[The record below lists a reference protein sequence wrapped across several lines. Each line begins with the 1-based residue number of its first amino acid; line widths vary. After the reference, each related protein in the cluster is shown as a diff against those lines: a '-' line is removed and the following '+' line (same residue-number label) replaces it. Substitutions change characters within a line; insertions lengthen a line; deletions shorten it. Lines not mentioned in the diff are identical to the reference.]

1 MRRFSTAALA
11 IFIALVF
18 LAYMVSYTVAY
29 NETAVKTRFG
39 KAGDNAVIEEPGWH
53 FRAPWPI
60 DRVETYPK
68 QVQVLQD
75 NPEEILLP
83 DGNTVIVNMSVAW
96 RISNPLDFFRSL
108 RTIEGENGAN
118 DTLKSLMQNL
128 RSVITQY
135 NFDQLVNPDPS
146 KVQMA
151 QLEAD
156 VAAEFQAQIDAIQP
170 SYGITIERV
179 SMGRLLYTESTA
191 TKVNERMSATQSALA
206 AVILT
211 EGTAEA
217 GNITS
222 EAEAARGIVIAF
234 AGQVAQ
240 QIRTVGEDE
249 VAEYMSRFAQS
260 EEDETIAIFLRQI
273 EAAEMILGNRST
285 LVIDV
290 TQLNPFN
297 VYFMGPG
304 AGGDVSRLG
313 ALGNP
318 EASHLSPLRPDAVEP
333 TTTTTGA
340 GQ

>member
-1 MRRFSTAALA
+1 MRRYSTAALA

-18 LAYMVSYTVAY
+18 VAYMVSYTVSY
-29 NETAVKTRFG
+29 NETAVVTRFG
-39 KAGDNAVIEEPGWH
+39 KAGENAVVTDPGLH
-53 FRAPWPI
+53 FKLPWPI
-60 DRVETYPK
+60 DRVHTYPK

-75 NPEEILLP
+75 NPEQILLP

-96 RISNPLDFFRSL
+96 TISNPLDFFKSL
-108 RTIEGENGAN
+108 RTIDEENGAN
-118 DTLKSLMQNL
+118 DTLRSLMQNL

-135 NFDQLVNPDPS
+135 RFDQLVNPDPT

-151 QLEAD
+151 QLEAE

-217 GNITS
+217 GTITS
-222 EAEAARGIVIAF
+222 EAQAAREIILAF
-234 AGQVAQ
+234 TGEVAQ

-249 VAEYMSRFAQS
+249 VAEFMARFAQT
-260 EEDETIAIFLRQI
+260 EEDQDLAIFLRQI
-273 EAAEMILGNRST
+273 EAAERILGNRST

-290 TQLNPFN
+290 SQLNPFN

-304 AGGDVSRLG
+304 QPGDISRLG
-313 ALGNP
+313 AAAEP
-318 EASHLSPLRPDAVEP
+318 ASSRPSPLRPDVAE
-333 TTTTTGA
+333 TTTTSPEA

>member
-29 NETAVKTRFG
+29 NETVVKTRFG
-39 KAGDNAVIEEPGWH
+39 KAGDNAVVEEAGWH
-53 FRAPWPI
+53 PRLPWPI
-60 DRVETYPK
+60 ERVHTYPK

-83 DGNTVIVNMSVAW
+83 DGNTVIVNMAVAW
-96 RISNPLDFFRSL
+96 RISNPLDFFKSL

-118 DTLKSLMQNL
+118 ETLKSLMQNL

-135 NFDQLVNPDPS
+135 NFDQLVNPDAS
-146 KVQMA
+146 QVEMA
-151 QLEAD
+151 DLEAK
-156 VAAEFQAQIDAIQP
+156 VAAEFQRQINAIQP

-179 SMGRLLYTESTA
+179 TMGRLLYTESTA
-191 TKVNERMSATQSALA
+191 TKVNERMSATQSAFA

-217 GNITS
+217 DTITS
-222 EAEAARGIVIAF
+222 EAQAAREIILAF
-234 AGQVAQ
+234 TGEVAQ

-249 VAEYMSRFAQS
+249 VAAFMAKFAENEQ
-260 EEDETIAIFLRQI
+260 DQDLAIFLRQI

-304 AGGDVSRLG
+304 EPGDISRLG
-313 ALGNP
+313 GLGGM
-318 EASHLSPLRPDAVEP
+318 LSSRPTPLRPDFVDSA
-333 TTTTTGA
+333 TTAPEA
-340 GQ
+340 GH